1 MSERPGQSKVSLST
15 VCRRI
20 PSAND
25 SDRNRSSFKKGL
37 VAFSISLLT
46 FSIYIG
52 LRYLHHVR
60 NRNRQRVQSLPSQS
74 NTRPNTLHPSLQY
87 RPVLTPLQE
96 MASYGRDPAYT
107 IGLAIFVLFN
117 VPIVVSHNLSVVI
130 AFRFFT
136 GFVGSP
142 ALTAGGASMAD
153 IFPGGQ
159 LPYVIDIWAL
169 GAVGG
174 PILHPV
180 IVSLIYTLN
189 LYIIDTTQRADS

>member
-1 MSERPGQSKVSLST
+1 MSEIGIVKEFKVSQVKVTLGLT
-15 VCRRI
+15 LYI
-20 PSAND
+20 LAYGIGPS
-25 SDRNRSSFKKGL
+25 S
-37 VAFSISLLT
+37 
-46 FSIYIG
+46 
-52 LRYLHHVR
+52 
-60 NRNRQRVQSLPSQS
+60 
-74 NTRPNTLHPSLQY
+74 
-87 RPVLTPLQE
+87 PLQE
-96 MASYGRDPAYT
+96 MASYGRDPAYI

-159 LPYVIDIWAL
+159 LPYVIGIWAL

>member
-20 PSAND
+20 LSAND
-25 SDRNRSSFKKGL
+25 GDRNRSSFKKGL
-37 VAFSISLLT
+37 AAFSISLLT

-52 LRYLHHVR
+52 SAIYTMSEIGIVKEFKLSQVKVTLGLTLYILAYGIG
-60 NRNRQRVQSLPSQS
+60 PSS
-74 NTRPNTLHPSLQY
+74 H
-87 RPVLTPLQE
+87 LQE
-96 MASYGRDPAYT
+96 MASYGRNPAYI

-117 VPIVVSHNLSVVI
+117 VPIVVSHNFSVAI

-142 ALTAGGASMAD
+142 ALASGGASMAD

-159 LPYVIDIWAL
+159 LPYVIGIWPL

-189 LYIIDTTQRADS
+189 LYITDTTQRADS